1 MPPKNI
7 LIKRLL
13 ISLLVGLVLGAAI
26 SEVPFLFL
34 QETARPPQEILLTIP
49 IGTAEQVAR
58 GEQPPSIPTDMIFVV
73 GDVLVVKNE
82 DVVDHK
88 LGPLWIPA
96 NSSAQ
101 LPLGQ
106 AENLAF
112 ECSFQPGKYFGLDVR
127 DPLTVGTRILG
138 IIYAGLPLGILIAL
152 YSIIMPVKKN
162 ENVPA

>member
-13 ISLLVGLVLGAAI
+13 ISLLIGLVLGAAI

-49 IGTAEQVAR
+49 VGTAEQVAR

-106 AENLAF
+106 VENLAF

-127 DPLTVGTRILG
+127 DPLTTGTRILG

-152 YSIIMPVKKN
+152 YSIVMPVKKN